1 MIPLHSFNTPDEA
14 YRWAQKIKGKF
25 IITGQQPGFT
35 AWYLLIDLGPS
46 CITLCAMPKR
56 RAA

>member
-1 MIPLHSFNTPDEA
+1 MIPFDSFKTPDAA
-14 YRWAQKIKGKF
+14 YRWAQQIQGDF
-25 IITGQQPGFT
+25 IIAGEQRWFS